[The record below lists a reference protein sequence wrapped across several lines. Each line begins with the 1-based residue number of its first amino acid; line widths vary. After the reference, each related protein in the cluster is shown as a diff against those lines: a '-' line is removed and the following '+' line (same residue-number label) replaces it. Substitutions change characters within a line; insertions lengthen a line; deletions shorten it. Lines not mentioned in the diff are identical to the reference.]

1 MRTLFIVNPTSGR
14 DRSAHLKR
22 RLLDRVAAM
31 PDAEAIILS
40 VAGEAQR
47 IASDAARDGCDRIVV
62 AGGDGT
68 VNEVINGIGDSRVAL
83 GIVPLG
89 TGNVLA
95 YELGL
100 SGDDLDRALGVID
113 AGNVR
118 EFDLGLAALRYAPG
132 GPTQG
137 QRFLLMAGFGFDAE
151 VVRSV
156 PARAKGIFGR
166 MAYAPTLIRE
176 SVCYRPSEF
185 HLVLDNQMALS
196 TKAYNVIVCNCASYA
211 PNLQIAPDARPD
223 DGLLDVLIF
232 EHRPAMK
239 LRFLGWLWASL
250 ITRWAADPCAIHHRA
265 KHVRID
271 SEPPVK
277 MQLDGD
283 VRGESGVDIEVLPK
297 ALRLIVP

>member
-1 MRTLFIVNPTSGR
+1 
-14 DRSAHLKR
+14 
-22 RLLDRVAAM
+22 M
-31 PDAEAIILS
+31 PDAEAIVLT

-68 VNEVINGIGDSRVAL
+68 VNEVINGIGDSRIAL

-100 SGDDLDRALGVID
+100 SGDDLDRALDVID

-118 EFDLGLAALRYAPG
+118 EFDLGKAG
-132 GPTQG
+132 ET
-137 QRFLLMAGFGFDAE
+137 RFLLMAGFGFDAE

-185 HLVLDNQMALS
+185 RLVLDNQTPLS

-211 PNLQIAPDARPD
+211 PNFQIAPDAVPD

-239 LRFLGWLWASL
+239 LRFLGWLSASL
-250 ITRWAADPCAIHHRA
+250 ITRWAADPCAVHHRA

-283 VRGESGVDIEVLPK
+283 VRGESGVDIQVLPR
-297 ALRLIVP
+297 ALRLIVPDKAS

>member
-14 DRSAHLKR
+14 DRSAHLR
-22 RLLDRVAAM
+22 RKLLDRVAAM
-31 PDAEAIILS
+31 PDAAAIVLT
-40 VAGEAQR
+40 VAGEAR
-47 IASDAARDGCDRIVV
+47 RVALDAARDGCDRIVV

-83 GIVPLG
+83 GVVPLG

-95 YELGL
+95 YELDL
-100 SGDDLDRALGVID
+100 RSEDLDGALEVISK
-113 AGNVR
+113 GNVR
-118 EFDLGLAALRYAPG
+118 EFDLGLAG
-132 GPTQG
+132 DT
-137 QRFLLMAGFGFDAE
+137 RFLLMAGFGFDAE

-156 PARAKGIFGR
+156 PPRAKGLFGR

-176 SVCYRPSEF
+176 SVCYRPSTF
-185 HLVLDNQMALS
+185 RIVLDDETALS
-196 TKAYNVIVCNCASYA
+196 IAAYNVIICNCASYA
-211 PNLQIAPDARPD
+211 PNFQIAPDAVPD

-239 LRFLGWLWASL
+239 LRFLGWLSASL
-250 ITRWAADPCAIHHRA
+250 ITRWAADPCAVHHRA
-265 KHVRID
+265 AHVRID

-283 VRGESGVDIEVLPK
+283 VRGESGVEIRVLPK

>member
-22 RLLDRVAAM
+22 ILLDRVNAM
-31 PDAEAIILS
+31 PKAEAVILT

-47 IASDAARDGCDRIVV
+47 IAGNAARDGYERIIV

-68 VNEVINGIGDSRVAL
+68 LNEVINGIGDSPVTL

-100 SGDDLDRALGVID
+100 DSEDLDGALD
-113 AGNVR
+113 AISRGSVR
-118 EFDLGLAALRYAPG
+118 EFDLGAANG
-132 GPTQG
+132 T
-137 QRFLLMAGFGFDAE
+137 RFLLMAGFGFDAE

-156 PARAKGIFGR
+156 PPRAKGLFGR

-176 SVCYRPSEF
+176 SVCYRPSTF
-185 HLVLDNQMALS
+185 RLTLDGETALS
-196 TKAYNVIVCNCASYA
+196 VAAYNVIVCNCASYA
-211 PNLQIAPDARPD
+211 PNFQIAPDALPD
-223 DGLLDVLIF
+223 DALLDVLIF

-239 LRFLGWLWASL
+239 LRFLGWLSASL
-250 ITRWAADPCAIHHRA
+250 ITRWAADPCAVRHRA
-265 KHVRID
+265 RHVRIESD
-271 SEPPVK
+271 PPVK

-283 VRGESGVDIEVLPK
+283 VRGESGIEIEVLPK
-297 ALRLIVP
+297 ALRLIVPQA